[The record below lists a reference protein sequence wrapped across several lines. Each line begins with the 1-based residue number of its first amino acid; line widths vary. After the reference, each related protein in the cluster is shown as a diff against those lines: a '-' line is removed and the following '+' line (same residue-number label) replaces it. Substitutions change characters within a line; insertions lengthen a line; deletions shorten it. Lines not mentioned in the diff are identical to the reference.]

1 MASYAVLCKTCS
13 VLLCVLEHPR
23 VDNPKQESV
32 AVLICR
38 FYGHGMSK
46 YNENSTSQKNHVE
59 HLRICEKGI
68 LDLSLDF

>member
-1 MASYAVLCKTCS
+1 MALYTVLCKTCS
-13 VLLCVLEHPR
+13 VLLCALEHPR
-23 VDNPKQESV
+23 VDNPKEESV

-38 FYGHGMSK
+38 FYCHGMST

-59 HLRICEKGI
+59 HLCICEKGI